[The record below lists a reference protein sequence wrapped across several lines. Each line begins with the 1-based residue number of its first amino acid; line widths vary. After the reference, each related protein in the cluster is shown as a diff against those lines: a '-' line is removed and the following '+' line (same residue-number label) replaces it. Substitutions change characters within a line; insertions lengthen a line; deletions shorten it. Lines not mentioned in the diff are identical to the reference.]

1 VVFTDIFSG
10 ECGSKST
17 TNNNSTSRTG
27 KTNMKTKTTH
37 SLALALIT
45 IAAAALPAA
54 AQSDTIIYTPLGIN
68 INVPETGAPGS
79 EFVPAFAPVPNLPDQ
94 AVLLLDPPGPGN
106 QNISDAIW
114 SQSGFLY
121 FESDVNGLL
130 THWPV
135 AGISVVAAIPETGL
149 LQDVGV
155 LFQSASGAPAFAPNT
170 LLIASTEA
178 TPEPST
184 FALLGIGGA
193 VGAASFLRR
202 RKV

>member
-1 VVFTDIFSG
+1 
-10 ECGSKST
+10 
-17 TNNNSTSRTG
+17 
-27 KTNMKTKTTH
+27 MKTKITYL
-37 SLALALIT
+37 LALA
-45 IAAAALPAA
+45 IATTLAAALPAA
-54 AQSDTIIYTPLGIN
+54 AQSDIIIYTPLAIN

-79 EFVPAFAPVPNLPDQ
+79 EFVPAFAPVSNLPDQ
-94 AVLLLDPPGPGN
+94 AVLLLDPPGPNGQ

-114 SQSGFLY
+114 SQGGFLY
-121 FESDVNGLL
+121 FESDVNGLF

-135 AGISVVAAIPETGL
+135 AAIPVVAAIPETGL

-155 LFQSASGAPAFAPNT
+155 LFQSPTGAPAFAPNT